1 MSTKKYSALVLG
13 ANGLVGIQLVDL
25 LLKND
30 KYSTVYAVSRTGIDR
45 DNPKLVQIIADF
57 ETIEEKITS
66 IGIDH
71 LFSCLGSTKN
81 KTPNKAAYYQIDHD
95 YPIKVAAILKNNGC
109 QFVAIVSSML
119 ADPNSKNFYLR
130 LKGETEKDLIAEAI
144 ESTNIFRPS
153 LLKGK
158 RNENRFLEKIA
169 GIFSRLVDMLLVGRF
184 KNLRSIDADKVAS
197 AMVHIATFSS
207 KGVYIY
213 KTEEIKKI
221 A

>member
-1 MSTKKYSALVLG
+1 MSTKKYNALVLG
-13 ANGLVGIQLVDL
+13 ANGLVGSQLLDL

-30 KYSTVYAVSRTGIDR
+30 KYNTVYAVSRKGIDR

-57 ETIEEKITS
+57 ETIGEKITS
-66 IGIDH
+66 IEVDH

-81 KTPNKAAYYQIDHD
+81 KTPDNAAYYQIDHD
-95 YPIKVAAILKNNGC
+95 YPIKVAAILKKNGC

-119 ADPNSKNFYLR
+119 ANPDSKNFYLR
-130 LKGETEKDLIAEAI
+130 LKGETERDLIAEAI

-153 LLKGK
+153 LLKGN
-158 RNENRFLEKIA
+158 RSENRFFEKIA
-169 GIFSRLVDMLLVGRF
+169 SIFSSLMDMLLIGRF
-184 KNLRSIDADKVAS
+184 KSLQSIDSAKVAS